1 MCYNIGVVNS
11 HIHQYKVTH
20 ATQIKQIVT
29 YNVLISIYLHRSS
42 IKAVASRLYNQV
54 KYFQAPMKLLLPSYR
69 VIIMIMTHIMLVY
82 AGRLGPVFPLFY
94 GKSFSFFQMIS
105 FSLFSFKHKEKA
117 VGEKMD

>member
-1 MCYNIGVVNS
+1 MNS

-117 VGEKMD
+117 VGEKMG